1 MNMLYKLAIDSG
13 VQVEFGK
20 IIMDVD
26 AESPSVTL
34 LDGSVIDG
42 DVIVGVYG
50 ESSLVRPLLEIDS
63 AEEEGED
70 NDYFADIM

>member
-26 AESPSVTL
+26 AERPSVTL

-42 DVIVGVYG
+42 DVIAGVYG